1 MHVCSCIYIYIYIT
15 MLINLV
21 CRKCYKY
28 VHAYQ
33 RVALV
38 TYTYIYITIYY
49 GGRYVP
55 SSAAVDVRRWSG
67 RPPDAFVCYI
77 ASVFAS
83 V

>member
-1 MHVCSCIYIYIYIT
+1 MFMYIYIYIT

-38 TYTYIYITIYY
+38 TYTYIYIHIYNHILRGTIC
-49 GGRYVP
+49 
-55 SSAAVDVRRWSG
+55 SQ
-67 RPPDAFVCYI
+67 
-77 ASVFAS
+77 
-83 V
+83 